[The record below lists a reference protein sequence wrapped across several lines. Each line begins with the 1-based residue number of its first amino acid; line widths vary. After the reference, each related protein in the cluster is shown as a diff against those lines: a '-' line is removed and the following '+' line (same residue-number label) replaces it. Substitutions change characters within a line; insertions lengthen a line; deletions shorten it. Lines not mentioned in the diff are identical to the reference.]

1 MEERHMLSIWEK
13 TKTEMKR
20 SLHRKEVIEVLFPLT
35 NKLSELQ
42 RMATTMTQIRRRELR
57 KKKKHMEH
65 TEYRQRKT

>member
-1 MEERHMLSIWEK
+1 MEERPMLSIWEK

-20 SLHRKEVIEVLFPLT
+20 SLHWKELNEVHFPLT

-42 RMATTMTQIRRRELR
+42 HMATTKTQIRRRELR

-65 TEYRQRKT
+65 TEYTQRKT